1 MTRLDDEIYLV
12 PRPPGSRSYTGAGR
26 DRDAEALR
34 LKALGW
40 TLQEIADQLKLTGD
54 GPKRATAAIKRA
66 MAVMVRFAGEEHR
79 LLEMTSLDELEAACW
94 RELRARHVL
103 VQQGRVVLTD
113 EGKAVND
120 DRFILET
127 VDRIIKIKDQRAR
140 LLGLNAPTKS
150 EVLTI
155 DSVDAEIKR
164 LEAELRLTRAVNQVP
179 ADDE

>member
-1 MTRLDDEIYLV
+1 MTDPLEEAYLL
-12 PRPPGSRSYTGAGR
+12 PLPPGTRGILRKGR
-26 DRDAEALR
+26 DRDTEALR

-54 GPKRATAAIKRA
+54 GPTRVTAAIKRA
-66 MAVMVRFAGEEHR
+66 MSTMVRFAGDEHR
-79 LLEMTSLDELEAACW
+79 LLELTSLDELEAACW

-103 VQQGRVVLTD
+103 VQQGRIIVADDGTALT
-113 EGKAVND
+113 D

-127 VDRIIKIKDQRAR
+127 VDRIIRIKDQRAR
-140 LLGLNAPTKS
+140 LLGLNAPTKT

-155 DSVDAEIKR
+155 DSIDAEIKR
-164 LEAELRLTRAVNQVP
+164 LNAEVELTRLGSQVP